1 MIKLLFVNKACATF
15 SDKIKLLILTLSLL
29 VNIFSFAQDSLSAG
43 QPSTLVR
50 IGKTEVPNVD
60 KNGYRIYPFNK
71 KRVRLVTA
79 ANIAGYSAVLVG
91 LNAAWYSQYPKT
103 SFHFFNDNAEWLQVD
118 KAGHLYASY
127 IESRASNELWRWT
140 GLPRKQ
146 RIWISG
152 LSGVAY
158 ETIIETLDGFSAE
171 YGWSWGDFSANMLG
185 SALFTTQELAWDDQR
200 IKLKF
205 SFHKKNY
212 GDAELNARAN
222 KIFGK
227 SETERF
233 FKDYNA
239 ATDWVSVNIK
249 SFFTEAK
256 VPPWLA
262 VAFGYGAEGMFG
274 ARSNIAV
281 DNNGVITFD
290 RSEIRRYRQWYLSP
304 DIDLTKI
311 KTNKKGLRFLFVV
324 LSAFKFPAP
333 SLEFSKG
340 NIKGHWLHF

>member
-1 MIKLLFVNKACATF
+1 MIIWSFANKAA
-15 SDKIKLLILTLSLL
+15 SISSRKIKILPFILFFFTCIST
-29 VNIFSFAQDSLSAG
+29 IAQDSLQSVTQAK
-43 QPSTLVR
+43 SDLK
-50 IGKTEVPNVD
+50 IDN
-60 KNGYRIYPFNK
+60 NGYRIYPYNK
-71 KRVRLVTA
+71 KRVRLITA
-79 ANIAGYSAVLVG
+79 ANIVGYSAVLVG

-118 KAGHLYASY
+118 KVGHIYAAY

-171 YGWSWGDFSANMLG
+171 YGWSWGDFSANLLG
-185 SALFTTQELAWDDQR
+185 SALFTTQELAWDDQH
-200 IKLKF
+200 IKMKF

-233 FKDYNA
+233 IKDYNA
-239 ATDWVSVNIK
+239 TTDWLSINVK
-249 SFFTEAK
+249 SFLPQTKIPA
-256 VPPWLA
+256 WLA
-262 VAFGYGAEGMFG
+262 IALGYGAEGMFG
-274 ARSNIAV
+274 ARSNVAV
-281 DNNGVITFD
+281 DGTFNRPD
-290 RSEIRRYRQWYLSP
+290 IERYRQWYLSP

-311 KTNKKGLRFLFVV
+311 NTKKRGLRFLFVV

-333 SLEFSKG
+333 SLEFSRG
-340 NIKGHWLHF
+340 NIKGHWIHF